1 MIQLMTQILKHKETM
16 KSVSSALDM
25 TPLPVAVKEEEEVA
39 MDQLPDETVQDDF
52 DYARENMRQLIH
64 KGQNALDGILTIASG
79 SEHPRA
85 YEVAAA
91 LMKTMAETNKDL
103 LELQRT
109 KKVLQKEDPKAP
121 QLEGPQNVTNN
132 LFVGSTA
139 DLQKM
144 LRDKQDE
151 YIESDQS

>member
-1 MIQLMTQILKHKETM
+1 MTQILKHKETM
-16 KSVSSALDM
+16 KSVSNALDM
-25 TPLPVAVKEEEEVA
+25 TPLPIAVKEEEEIV
-39 MDQLPDETVQDDF
+39 MDEMPDETVQDDF
-52 DYARENMRQLIH
+52 DYARDNMRQLIS

-103 LELQRT
+103 LELQKT
-109 KKVLQKEDPKAP
+109 KKVLQKEDPKVP

-139 DLQKM
+139 ELQKM
-144 LRDKQDE
+144 LKDKQSE
-151 YIESDQS
+151 YIESDQD

>member
-1 MIQLMTQILKHKETM
+1 MTQALKYKETM
-16 KSVSSALDM
+16 KSVSNALDM
-25 TPLPVAVKEEEEVA
+25 TPLPIAIKEEEEVA
-39 MDQLPDETVQDDF
+39 VDTLPDESVQDDF
-52 DYARENMRQLIH
+52 DYARDNMRQLIS

-91 LMKTMAETNKDL
+91 LMKTMADTNKDL
-103 LELQRT
+103 LELQKI

-121 QLEGPQNVTNN
+121 QLDRPQSVTNN

-139 DLQKM
+139 ELQKM
-144 LRDKQDE
+144 IKDKQNE
-151 YIESDQS
+151 YIESNQS

>member
-1 MIQLMTQILKHKETM
+1 M

-25 TPLPVAVKEEEEVA
+25 TPLPVAVKEEEVV
-39 MDQLPDETVQDDF
+39 MDSLPDETVQDDF
-52 DYARENMRQLIH
+52 DYARDNMRQLIS

-103 LELQRT
+103 LELQKT

-121 QLEGPQNVTNN
+121 QPDGPQNVTNN

-139 DLQKM
+139 ELQKM
-144 LRDKQDE
+144 IRDKQNE
-151 YIESDQS
+151 YIESDQSN

>member
-1 MIQLMTQILKHKETM
+1 MIQALKYKETM
-16 KSVSSALDM
+16 KSVSNALDM
-25 TPLPVAVKEEEEVA
+25 TPLPIAIKEEEEVA
-39 MDQLPDETVQDDF
+39 VDTLPDESVQDDF
-52 DYARENMRQLIH
+52 DYARDNMRQLIS

-103 LELQRT
+103 LELQKI

-121 QLEGPQNVTNN
+121 QLDGPQSVTNN

-139 DLQKM
+139 ELQKM
-144 LRDKQDE
+144 IKDKQNE
-151 YIESDQS
+151 YIESNQS

>member
-1 MIQLMTQILKHKETM
+1 MTQILKHKETM
-16 KSVSSALDM
+16 KSVSNALDM
-25 TPLPVAVKEEEEVA
+25 TPLPIAVKEEEEVI
-39 MDQLPDETVQDDF
+39 MDEMPDETVQDDF
-52 DYARENMRQLIH
+52 DYARENMRQLIS

-103 LELQRT
+103 LELQKT

-121 QLEGPQNVTNN
+121 QIEGPQTVTNN

-139 DLQKM
+139 ELQKM
-144 LRDKQDE
+144 LKDKQNE
-151 YIESDQS
+151 YIESDQN

>member
-1 MIQLMTQILKHKETM
+1 MTQILKHKETM
-16 KSVSSALDM
+16 KSVSNALDM
-25 TPLPVAVKEEEEVA
+25 TPLPIAVKEEEEIV
-39 MDQLPDETVQDDF
+39 MDEMPDETVQDDF
-52 DYARENMRQLIH
+52 DYARDNMRQLIS

-103 LELQRT
+103 LELQKT

-139 DLQKM
+139 ELQKM
-144 LRDKQDE
+144 LKDKQNE
-151 YIESDQS
+151 YIESDQN

>member
-1 MIQLMTQILKHKETM
+1 M

-25 TPLPVAVKEEEEVA
+25 VPLPSATESATPQQPEP
-39 MDQLPDETVQDDF
+39 QSDESVQDDF
-52 DYARENMRQLIH
+52 DYARDNMRQIIS
-64 KGQNALDGILTIASG
+64 KGQNALDGILNIANG

-103 LELQRT
+103 LELQKT
-109 KKVLQKEDPKAP
+109 KKVLQKQDPKAP
-121 QLEGPQNVTNN
+121 QDTPQTVTNN

-139 DLQKM
+139 ELQRMIKE
-144 LRDKQDE
+144 KQNE
-151 YIESDQS
+151 YIENN

>member
-16 KSVSSALDM
+16 KSVSNALDM
-25 TPLPVAVKEEEEVA
+25 TPLPIAVKEEEEIV
-39 MDQLPDETVQDDF
+39 MDEMPDETVQDDF
-52 DYARENMRQLIH
+52 DYARENMRQLIS

-103 LELQRT
+103 LELQKT

-139 DLQKM
+139 ELQKM
-144 LRDKQDE
+144 LKDKQNE
-151 YIESDQS
+151 YIESDQD

>member
-1 MIQLMTQILKHKETM
+1 MTQILKHKETM

-25 TPLPVAVKEEEEVA
+25 TPLPVAVKEEEVTME
-39 MDQLPDETVQDDF
+39 LPDESVQDDF
-52 DYARENMRQLIH
+52 DYARDNMRQLIS
-64 KGQNALDGILTIASG
+64 KGQNALDGILMIASG

-85 YEVAAA
+85 YEVVAA

-103 LELQRT
+103 LELQKV

-121 QLEGPQNVTNN
+121 QVDGPQNVTNN

-139 DLQKM
+139 ELQK
-144 LRDKQDE
+144 LLKEKQDG
-151 YIESDQS
+151 YIESDQN

>member
-1 MIQLMTQILKHKETM
+1 MTQALKYKETM
-16 KSVSSALDM
+16 KSVSNALDM
-25 TPLPVAVKEEEEVA
+25 TPLPVAIKEVEEIT
-39 MDQLPDETVQDDF
+39 MDTLPDETVQDDF
-52 DYARENMRQLIH
+52 DYARDNMRQLIS

-103 LELQRT
+103 LELQKT
-109 KKVLQKEDPKAP
+109 KKILQKEDPRAP
-121 QLEGPQNVTNN
+121 QLEGPQSVTNN

-139 DLQKM
+139 ELQKM
-144 LRDKQDE
+144 IKDKQNE
-151 YIESDQS
+151 YIESVQS

>member
-1 MIQLMTQILKHKETM
+1 
-16 KSVSSALDM
+16 
-25 TPLPVAVKEEEEVA
+25 
-39 MDQLPDETVQDDF
+39 MDNLPDETVQDDF
-52 DYARENMRQLIH
+52 DYARDNMRQLIH

-109 KKVLQKEDPKAP
+109 KKVLQKEDPKVP

-139 DLQKM
+139 ELQKM

>member
-1 MIQLMTQILKHKETM
+1 MTQVLKYKETM
-16 KSVSSALDM
+16 KSVSNALDM
-25 TPLPVAVKEEEEVA
+25 TPLPVAIKEEEEID
-39 MDQLPDETVQDDF
+39 MDTLSDETVQDDF
-52 DYARENMRQLIH
+52 DYARDNMRQLIS

-103 LELQRT
+103 LELQKT

-121 QLEGPQNVTNN
+121 QLDGPQSVTNN

-139 DLQKM
+139 ELQKM
-144 LRDKQDE
+144 IKDKQNE
-151 YIESDQS
+151 YIESNQS

>member
-1 MIQLMTQILKHKETM
+1 MTQALKYKETM
-16 KSVSSALDM
+16 KSVSNALDM
-25 TPLPVAVKEEEEVA
+25 TPLPIAMKEEEEVT
-39 MDQLPDETVQDDF
+39 MDTLPDESVQDDF
-52 DYARENMRQLIH
+52 DYARDNMRQLIH

-103 LELQRT
+103 LELQKI

-121 QLEGPQNVTNN
+121 QLDGPQSVTNN

-139 DLQKM
+139 ELQKM
-144 LRDKQDE
+144 IKDKQNE
-151 YIESDQS
+151 YIESNQS

>member
-1 MIQLMTQILKHKETM
+1 MTQILKHKETM
-16 KSVSSALDM
+16 KSVSNALDM
-25 TPLPVAVKEEEEVA
+25 TPLPIAVKEEEEIV
-39 MDQLPDETVQDDF
+39 MDEMPDETVQDDF
-52 DYARENMRQLIH
+52 DYARDNMRQLIS

-103 LELQRT
+103 LELQKT

-139 DLQKM
+139 ELQKM
-144 LRDKQDE
+144 LKDKQNE
-151 YIESDQS
+151 YIESDQD

>member
-1 MIQLMTQILKHKETM
+1 M
-16 KSVSSALDM
+16 KSVSNALDM
-25 TPLPVAVKEEEEVA
+25 TPLPIAVKEEEEIV
-39 MDQLPDETVQDDF
+39 MDEMPDETVQDDF
-52 DYARENMRQLIH
+52 DYARENMRQLIS

-103 LELQRT
+103 LELQKT

-139 DLQKM
+139 ELQKM
-144 LRDKQDE
+144 LKDKQNE
-151 YIESDQS
+151 YIESDQD

>member
-1 MIQLMTQILKHKETM
+1 MTQILKHKETM
-16 KSVSSALDM
+16 KSVSNALDM
-25 TPLPVAVKEEEEVA
+25 TPLPVAVKEEEETVE
-39 MDQLPDETVQDDF
+39 LPDESVQDDF
-52 DYARENMRQLIH
+52 DYARDNMRQLIS
-64 KGQNALDGILTIASG
+64 KGQNALDGILMIASG

-85 YEVAAA
+85 YEVVAA

-103 LELQRT
+103 LELQKT

-139 DLQKM
+139 ELQK
-144 LRDKQDE
+144 LLKEKQND
-151 YIESDQS
+151 YIESDQN

>member
-1 MIQLMTQILKHKETM
+1 M

-25 TPLPVAVKEEEEVA
+25 TPLPVAVKEEEEIVE
-39 MDQLPDETVQDDF
+39 LPDESVQDDF
-52 DYARENMRQLIH
+52 DYARDNMRQLIH

-103 LELQRT
+103 LELQKT

-121 QLEGPQNVTNN
+121 QTEGPQNVTNN

-139 DLQKM
+139 ELQKM

-151 YIESDQS
+151 YIESDQN

>member
-1 MIQLMTQILKHKETM
+1 MTQILKHKETM
-16 KSVSSALDM
+16 KSVSNALDM
-25 TPLPVAVKEEEEVA
+25 TPLPVAVKEEEEVV
-39 MDQLPDETVQDDF
+39 MDNLPDETVQDDF

-64 KGQNALDGILTIASG
+64 KGQTALDGILTIASG

-121 QLEGPQNVTNN
+121 QIEGPQNVTNN

-151 YIESDQS
+151 YIESDQN

>member
-1 MIQLMTQILKHKETM
+1 MTQALKYKETM
-16 KSVSSALDM
+16 KSVSNALDM
-25 TPLPVAVKEEEEVA
+25 TPLPVAIKEVEEIT
-39 MDQLPDETVQDDF
+39 MDTLPDETVQDDF
-52 DYARENMRQLIH
+52 DYARDNMRQLIS

-103 LELQRT
+103 LELQKT
-109 KKVLQKEDPKAP
+109 KKILQKEDPRAP
-121 QLEGPQNVTNN
+121 QLEGPQSVTNN

-139 DLQKM
+139 ELQKM
-144 LRDKQDE
+144 IKDKQNE
-151 YIESDQS
+151 YIESIQS

>member
-1 MIQLMTQILKHKETM
+1 MTQALKYKETM
-16 KSVSSALDM
+16 KSVSNALDM
-25 TPLPVAVKEEEEVA
+25 TPLPIAMKEEEEVT
-39 MDQLPDETVQDDF
+39 MDTLPDESVQDDF
-52 DYARENMRQLIH
+52 DYARDNMRQLIH

-103 LELQRT
+103 LELQKT

-121 QLEGPQNVTNN
+121 QLDGPQSVTNN

-139 DLQKM
+139 ELQKM
-144 LRDKQDE
+144 IKDKQNE
-151 YIESDQS
+151 YIESNQS

>member
-1 MIQLMTQILKHKETM
+1 MTQVLKYKETM
-16 KSVSSALDM
+16 KSVSNALDM
-25 TPLPVAVKEEEEVA
+25 TPLPVAIKEEEEID
-39 MDQLPDETVQDDF
+39 MDTLSDETVQDDF
-52 DYARENMRQLIH
+52 DYARDNMRQLIS

-103 LELQRT
+103 LELQKT

-121 QLEGPQNVTNN
+121 QLEGPQSVTNN

-139 DLQKM
+139 ELQKM
-144 LRDKQDE
+144 IKDKQNE
-151 YIESDQS
+151 YIESNQS

>member
-1 MIQLMTQILKHKETM
+1 MTQALKYKETM
-16 KSVSSALDM
+16 KSVSNALDM
-25 TPLPVAVKEEEEVA
+25 TPLPIAVKEEEEVA
-39 MDQLPDETVQDDF
+39 VDTSPDESVQDDF
-52 DYARENMRQLIH
+52 DYARDNMRQLIS

-91 LMKTMAETNKDL
+91 LMKTMADTNKDL
-103 LELQRT
+103 LELQKI

-121 QLEGPQNVTNN
+121 QLDGPQSVTNN

-139 DLQKM
+139 ELQKM
-144 LRDKQDE
+144 IKDKQNE
-151 YIESDQS
+151 YIESNQS

>member
-1 MIQLMTQILKHKETM
+1 M
-16 KSVSSALDM
+16 KSVSNALDM
-25 TPLPVAVKEEEEVA
+25 TPLPVAVKEEEEVVV
-39 MDQLPDETVQDDF
+39 DNLPDESVQDDF
-52 DYARENMRQLIH
+52 DYARNNMRQLIH

-103 LELQRT
+103 LELQKT

-121 QLEGPQNVTNN
+121 QLEGPQTVTNN

-144 LRDKQDE
+144 IRDKQNE
-151 YIESDQS
+151 YIESNQN

>member
-1 MIQLMTQILKHKETM
+1 
-16 KSVSSALDM
+16 M
-25 TPLPVAVKEEEEVA
+25 TPLPIAVKEEEEIV
-39 MDQLPDETVQDDF
+39 MDEMPDETVQDDF
-52 DYARENMRQLIH
+52 DYARDNMRQLIS

-103 LELQRT
+103 LELQKT

-139 DLQKM
+139 ELQKM
-144 LRDKQDE
+144 LKDKQNE
-151 YIESDQS
+151 YIESDQD

>member
-1 MIQLMTQILKHKETM
+1 M
-16 KSVSSALDM
+16 KSVSNALDM
-25 TPLPVAVKEEEEVA
+25 TPLPVAVKEEEEIV
-39 MDQLPDETVQDDF
+39 MDEMPDETVQDDF
-52 DYARENMRQLIH
+52 DYARENMRQLIS

-103 LELQRT
+103 LELQKT

-139 DLQKM
+139 ELQKM
-144 LRDKQDE
+144 LKDKQNE
-151 YIESDQS
+151 YIESDQD

>member
-1 MIQLMTQILKHKETM
+1 M

-25 TPLPVAVKEEEEVA
+25 IPLPIAVKEEEEVV
-39 MDQLPDETVQDDF
+39 MDSLPDETVQDDF

>member
-1 MIQLMTQILKHKETM
+1 M
-16 KSVSSALDM
+16 KSVSNALDM
-25 TPLPVAVKEEEEVA
+25 TPLPVAMKEEEII
-39 MDQLPDETVQDDF
+39 MDNLPDESVQDDF
-52 DYARENMRQLIH
+52 DYARDNMRQLIS

-103 LELQRT
+103 LELQKT

-139 DLQKM
+139 ELQKM
-144 LRDKQDE
+144 LKDKQNE
-151 YIESDQS
+151 YIESDQN

>member
-1 MIQLMTQILKHKETM
+1 MTQALKYKETM
-16 KSVSSALDM
+16 KSVSNALDM
-25 TPLPVAVKEEEEVA
+25 MPLPIAIKEEEEVA
-39 MDQLPDETVQDDF
+39 VDTLPDESVQDDF
-52 DYARENMRQLIH
+52 DYARDNMRQLIS

-103 LELQRT
+103 LELQKI

-121 QLEGPQNVTNN
+121 QLDGPQSVTNN

-139 DLQKM
+139 ELQKM
-144 LRDKQDE
+144 IKDKQNE
-151 YIESDQS
+151 YIESNQS